1 MDQFVVIYLIQL
13 IIVGAMDRLL
23 ELIYEKFISELKD
36 LQIGHMLN
44 DDAVREI
51 WDMINAYELLDSNML
66 SLKEKK
72 QILDYYD

>member
-1 MDQFVVIYLIQL
+1 
-13 IIVGAMDRLL
+13 MDRLL

>member
-1 MDQFVVIYLIQL
+1 
-13 IIVGAMDRLL
+13 MDRLL

-51 WDMINAYELLDSNML
+51 
-66 SLKEKK
+66 
-72 QILDYYD
+72 